1 MSNLS
6 VRITFKS
13 RTLDTSGDE
22 EDKDEDEE
30 LSHDDDEQ
38 DVDDINHPHS
48 DSARK
53 KKGKL
58 ETRRSRLGE

>member
-1 MSNLS
+1 LSNLS
-6 VRITFKS
+6 VRITVKS
-13 RTLDTSGDE
+13 RTFDTSGDE

-30 LSHDDDEQ
+30 LAYDDDEQ

-48 DSARK
+48 DSSWK